1 MLKQFL
7 YRGSIYTQVVML
19 NVDFTLDFEPVG
31 NIENI
36 CHLASVVKVCFV
48 SKLTDNEK
56 QNIKYIPL

>member
-19 NVDFTLDFEPVG
+19 NVDFTKDFEPVE

-48 SKLTDNEK
+48 SRLTDNEK

>member
-7 YRGSIYTQVVML
+7 YRGSIYNQVVML
-19 NVDFTLDFEPVG
+19 NVDFPLDFETVE

-36 CHLASVVKVCFV
+36 CHLASVVKICFV
-48 SKLTDNEK
+48 SRLTDSEK